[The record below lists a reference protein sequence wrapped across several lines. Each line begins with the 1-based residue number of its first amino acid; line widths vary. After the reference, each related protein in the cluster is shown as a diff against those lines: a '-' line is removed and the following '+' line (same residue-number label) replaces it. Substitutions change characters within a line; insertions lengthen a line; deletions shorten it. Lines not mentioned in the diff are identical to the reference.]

1 MNTNMTMIRDVIL
14 SLDINT
20 SLVTDSFHNQQNEIG
35 DNALNTLTIIGFGL
49 VFLGLIVLL
58 YLATGRITDK
68 DEQKNG

>member
-1 MNTNMTMIRDVIL
+1 
-14 SLDINT
+14 
-20 SLVTDSFHNQQNEIG
+20 LVTDSFHNQQNEIG
-35 DNALNTLTIIGFGL
+35 DNASNTLTIIGFGL